1 MKKLVTAA
9 AAIALV
15 VSAGAAHAQPEPG
28 DAGIFADE
36 AGTQTTLDVAPSVP
50 FSVYAVLFDVPGG
63 LKAYELSI
71 SGVQELGLFQTGAT
85 LFGPAPLNIGDAA
98 VQNFIV
104 GTGGCVDE
112 LGPLPLV
119 RLDLLALTAPPA
131 DSPICI
137 GPSVPSS
144 FDAVPGYS
152 DCANQIAPFGVATN
166 GGADYADGCLIL
178 NATGVAP
185 VDNETSSFGEIK
197 ARF

>member
-1 MKKLVTAA
+1 MKTLATLTLAALV
-9 AAIALV
+9 AIAAP
-15 VSAGAAHAQPEPG
+15 SQAQEPG

-152 DCANQIAPFGVATN
+152 DCANQIAPFGVATD
-166 GGADYADGCLIL
+166 GGAEYADGCLIL
-178 NATGVAP
+178 NATSTGP
-185 VDNETSSFGEIK
+185 VDNETSSFGEVK